1 VRACIRRI
9 AVEVDARDL
18 TLHAHGEVPAPARY
32 ADETMAPMPA
42 YANALPWPPGSH
54 VVADGIDV
62 ARDFMPWHLWILQ
75 PRPETF
81 FDKHVTVANAA
92 RLDFHTHLPSARLR
106 HNPLDQFPLSARF
119 TDLRRLHGCRHT
131 GPSA

>member
-1 VRACIRRI
+1 MRACIRRI